1 MSRGPAAAAAAAAEE
16 EAEEEEAAEHTLLVV
31 RDVAVYRIPPR
42 STSAGHRSAE
52 WLLADRIWGGRLRVL
67 GLRAAAEIRL
77 ESTATGELFA
87 GQPLAPHV
95 RLTSSDGAPSRRL
108 LPSACRVLPGSREAS
123 VESVVDSSRNFVLRI
138 DDGAGKHAFVGL
150 GFAERSDAFDF
161 NVALSDHEK
170 HLAQEAEQR
179 RAGASGRGESS
190 TSSASSSTAAPSSN
204 LRLKDGETIRI
215 NVKPVLRSTPAGAGG
230 MLSSAL
236 HNPGMAA
243 TTSGEGGLGLAP
255 PPGHARL
262 RQPLPPPSTDMWAG
276 SRRPGGAGA
285 SFMPPSPS
293 QKAAASDPFHD
304 LSQLERSLPTAGKD
318 GSKQNQRSG
327 GSSWAQF

>member
-1 MSRGPAAAAAAAAEE
+1 MSRGTAAAAAAEE
-16 EAEEEEAAEHTLLVV
+16 AAEEEAAEHTLLVV

-87 GQPLAPHV
+87 
-95 RLTSSDGAPSRRL
+95 
-108 LPSACRVLPGSREAS
+108 ACRVLPGSREAS

-150 GFAERSDAFDF
+150 GFSERSDAFDF

-170 HLAQEAEQR
+170 HVAQEAEQR

-190 TSSASSSTAAPSSN
+190 SSSTSSSTAAPSSN

-262 RQPLPPPSTDMWAG
+262 RQPLPPPSTDTWGG

-318 GSKQNQRSG
+318 GSKHGSG